1 MDDTSRPCRVLW
13 LVKGLGP
20 GGAEQLLVSAATVG
34 DRERFAYEAAYLV
47 PAKDHLV
54 PALERRGVLVHCLA
68 ARRPLDLRWTARLRR
83 LLVERRFDV
92 VHLHSPLVAGLA
104 RPVVRSLPAA
114 RRPAVVSTEHNVW
127 PSYHPGTRLVN
138 GATAFLDDAR
148 LAVSETVRTS
158 VPRRLRKGM
167 EVIVNGVDV
176 GAARQHLRFRDE
188 VRAELGIG
196 AGEVVVGTVAN
207 LRRAKAY
214 PDLLAAARRVIDA
227 QPAARFVA
235 VGQGPLEAEVRALHR
250 RLGLGER
257 FLLLGY
263 REDALRVLAG
273 CDVFALASH
282 NEGFPVAVME
292 ALALGIPVVATAVGA
307 VPQAVS
313 DGVHGRIVPPGR
325 PELLAGAIVE
335 LVADAPLRR
344 RMAGAAA
351 IQGRSFPID
360 RTVADVEAVYRSV
373 AGMG

>member
-20 GGAEQLLVSAATVG
+20 GGAERLLVSAATVG
-34 DRERFAYEAAYLV
+34 DRKRFSYEAAYLV

-54 PALERRGVLVHCLA
+54 PALERRGVPVHCLA
-68 ARRPLDLRWTARLRR
+68 ARRALDLRWTARLRH

-114 RRPAVVSTEHNVW
+114 LRPVLVSTEHNVW

-148 LAVSETVRTS
+148 LAVSETVHSS
-158 VPRRLRKGM
+158 VPARLRKGM
-167 EVIVNGVDV
+167 QVIVNGVDV
-176 GAARQHLRFRDE
+176 DAAREHLRFRDE

-196 AGEVVVGTVAN
+196 AAEVVVGTVAN

-235 VGQGPLEAEVRALHR
+235 VGQGPLEPEIRALHH
-250 RLGLGER
+250 RLDLGDR

-292 ALALGIPVVATAVGA
+292 ALALGIPIVGTAVGA
-307 VPQAVS
+307 IPQAVS

-325 PELLAGAIVE
+325 PDLLGDAIVE
-335 LVADAPLRR
+335 LVADASLRR

-351 IQGRSFPID
+351 VRGRDFPID
-360 RTVADVEAVYRSV
+360 RAVADVEAVYRSV
-373 AGMG
+373 VGMR